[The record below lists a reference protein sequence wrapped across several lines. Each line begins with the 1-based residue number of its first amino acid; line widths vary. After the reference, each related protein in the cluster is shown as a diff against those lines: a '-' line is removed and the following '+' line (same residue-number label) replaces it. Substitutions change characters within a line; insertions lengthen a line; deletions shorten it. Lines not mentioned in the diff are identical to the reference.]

1 MAKPNSNGTGTKMSG
16 FISGLLNEGMSA
28 VNEMLSKTGGNGSSG
43 GTNSADMT
51 PDSFRAMIA
60 TGPKNE
66 SIRQQIA
73 LWESLV
79 TAVAGFDD
87 QILALQNKKATMDKQ
102 RAEVQYQI
110 HKAMYDLQQER
121 LAAEAAQ
128 EQQSQQGPQQMWQRG
143 GYPGQGMPQQA
154 WGPQG
159 YPGQAPQQYQGYP
172 GQQAQ
177 AWGPGPQGYPGQQ
190 GYQGYQDSQGQGY
203 PDPQSQGYPDPQ
215 SQGYP
220 SQAPRGQMPPQQEWN
235 QPQGQPQ
242 GYQQQSAPGWQ
253 INEAPAPT
261 QPLPGFS
268 SLNSQEYADAHQFG
282 DYMGPTAREA
292 VSKGNPHGGAPDLP
306 SIDPATVI
314 QGASFDDLPPLEEP
328 AGGYVQYG
336 TADDISAEDM
346 LDDESDL
353 PVGGVLN

>member
-1 MAKPNSNGTGTKMSG
+1 MAKPNSNGTGAKMSG

-28 VNEMLSKTGGNGSSG
+28 VNEMFSKGGGNGSSG

-87 QILALQNKKATMDKQ
+87 QISALQNKKATMDKQ

-128 EQQSQQGPQQMWQRG
+128 EQQSQQVSQMQGQQAPQQMWQRG
-143 GYPGQGMPQQA
+143 GYPGQGIPQQA

-177 AWGPGPQGYPGQQ
+177 AWGPGPQGYPGQMPQ
-190 GYQGYQDSQGQGY
+190 QYQGY
-203 PDPQSQGYPDPQ
+203 PDTQGQEYP
-215 SQGYP
+215 G
-220 SQAPRGQMPPQQEWN
+220 QAPRGQMPQQEWN
-235 QPQGQPQ
+235 QPQSQPQ

-314 QGASFDDLPPLEEP
+314 QGASFDDLPPLEES

>member
-1 MAKPNSNGTGTKMSG
+1 MAKPNSNGTGAKMSG

-28 VNEMLSKTGGNGSSG
+28 VNEMFSKGGGNGSSG

-87 QILALQNKKATMDKQ
+87 QISALQNKKATMDKQ

-128 EQQSQQGPQQMWQRG
+128 EQQSQQVSQMQGQQAPQQMWQRG
-143 GYPGQGMPQQA
+143 GYPGQGIPQQA

-177 AWGPGPQGYPGQQ
+177 AWGPGPQGYPGQMPQ
-190 GYQGYQDSQGQGY
+190 QYQGY
-203 PDPQSQGYPDPQ
+203 PDTQGQEYP
-215 SQGYP
+215 G
-220 SQAPRGQMPPQQEWN
+220 QAPRGQMPQQEWN
-235 QPQGQPQ
+235 QPQSQPQ